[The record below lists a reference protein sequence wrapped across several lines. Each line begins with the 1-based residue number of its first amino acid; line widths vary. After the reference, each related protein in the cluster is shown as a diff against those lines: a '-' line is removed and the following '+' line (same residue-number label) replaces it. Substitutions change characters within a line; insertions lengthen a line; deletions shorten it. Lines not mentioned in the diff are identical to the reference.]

1 MKVSA
6 HWISGT
12 PKGGLMLNSDLSPA
26 DPQGG
31 RLPPTDKTRVVSTRR
46 RVLKNW
52 VSGRTIGVVLRMST
66 LDTNVDGSI
75 SASICFFLE
84 QENLSALL

>member
-12 PKGGLMLNSDLSPA
+12 PKGDLMLNSDLSPA
-26 DPQGG
+26 APQGG
-31 RLPPTDKTRVVSTRR
+31 RLPPTNKTRVVSTRR
-46 RVLKNW
+46 RVPTNW

-75 SASICFFLE
+75 PASICFLLE
-84 QENLSALL
+84 QETLSALL

>member
-26 DPQGG
+26 APQGG
-31 RLPPTDKTRVVSTRR
+31 RLPPTDKTV
-46 RVLKNW
+46 W
-52 VSGRTIGVVLRMST
+52 CLRAG
-66 LDTNVDGSI
+66 GSRQTGS
-75 SASICFFLE
+75 SAGQLV
-84 QENLSALL
+84 